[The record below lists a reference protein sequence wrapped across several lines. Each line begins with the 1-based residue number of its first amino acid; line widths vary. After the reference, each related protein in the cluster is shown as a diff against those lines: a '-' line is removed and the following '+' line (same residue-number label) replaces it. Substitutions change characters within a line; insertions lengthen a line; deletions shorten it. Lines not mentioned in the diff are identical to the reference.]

1 MGVSTTRLRIRVAP
15 GSRRVGVAGRL
26 GEKWKLRVTAPAEDG
41 RANDAVVRLLADT
54 LGVPRRRVAL
64 VSGHGAR
71 DKVVELEGV
80 ERAEAERRL
89 AEASA

>member
-26 GEKWKLRVTAPAEDG
+26 GDSWKLRVTAPAEGG
-41 RANDAVVRLLADT
+41 RANDAVVGLLADT

-71 DKVVELEGV
+71 DKVVELAGV